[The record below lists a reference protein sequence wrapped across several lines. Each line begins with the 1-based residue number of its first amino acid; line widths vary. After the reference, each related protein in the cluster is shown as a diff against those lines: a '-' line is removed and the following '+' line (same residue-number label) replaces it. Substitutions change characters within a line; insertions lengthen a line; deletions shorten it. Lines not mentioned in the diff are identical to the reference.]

1 MFKHILLA
9 AVLLGAAPLAASVTT
24 LGFDCI
30 TNNSETN
37 CSAGETQLKVE
48 VSDVV
53 SGGLFFKFTNTGS
66 IAMSIT
72 DVYFDDSSTALLAT
86 PMTITSSGGVSF
98 SQGAAPP
105 LLPGGNSLIP
115 AFKVTAGFLAD
126 ADEPPTQKGVN
137 PGEWLGISFA
147 YASGKA
153 FSDVDGEL
161 SLGDLRIGIHVQGF
175 ANGGS
180 ESFVNLPP
188 SETPPI
194 PEPATVAMLL
204 AGLGIVGWRVRR
216 RAAA

>member
-1 MFKHILLA
+1 MFERILLA
-9 AVLLGAAPLAASVTT
+9 AVLLGAAPLAASATT

-30 TNNSETN
+30 TSNSGTN

-48 VSDVV
+48 VSD

-66 IAMSIT
+66 MAMSIT
-72 DVYFDDSSTALLAT
+72 DVYFDDGSTALLAT

-105 LLPGGNSLIP
+105 NLPGGDSLTP
-115 AFKVTAGFLAD
+115 AFNVTAGFLAD
-126 ADEPPTQKGVN
+126 ADEPPPQKGVN

-161 SLGDLRIGIHVQGF
+161 SSGDLRIGIHVQGF

-188 SETPPI
+188 SEAPPI

>member
-1 MFKHILLA
+1 MFERILLA
-9 AVLLGAAPLAASVTT
+9 AVLLGAAPLAASATT

-30 TNNSETN
+30 TNNKVVDCTS
-37 CSAGETQLKVE
+37 GESQLAVA
-48 VSDVV
+48 VSDD
-53 SGGLFFKFTNTGS
+53 SGKLLFTFTNTGPD
-66 IAMSIT
+66 AMSIT
-72 DVYFDDSSTALLAT
+72 DVYFDDGSTDLLAT
-86 PMTITSSGGVSF
+86 PMTITSSLGVSF
-98 SQGAAPP
+98 SEGAAPP
-105 LLPGGNSLIP
+105 DLPGGGSLTP
-115 AFKVTAGFLAD
+115 AFNVTAGFLAD
-126 ADEPPTQKGVN
+126 ADEPPPQKGVN

-153 FSDVDGEL
+153 FSDVVGEL
-161 SLGDLRIGIHVQGF
+161 SSGDLRIGIHVQGF

>member
-1 MFKHILLA
+1 MFERILLA
-9 AVLLGAAPLAASVTT
+9 AVLLGAAPLAASATT

-30 TNNSETN
+30 TNNDMSNSN

-72 DVYFDDSSTALLAT
+72 DVYFDVSSTALLAT
-86 PMTITSSGGVSF
+86 PMTITNGTGVSF
-98 SQGAAPP
+98 SEGANPSA
-105 LLPGGNSLIP
+105 LPGGGKGWQFS
-115 AFKVTAGFLAD
+115 AD
-126 ADEPPTQKGVN
+126 SNPGNPGVMTNGVN
-137 PGEWLGISFA
+137 PGESLGISFA
-147 YASGKA
+147 YASDKA
-153 FSDVDGEL
+153 SGNVYDEL
-161 SLGDLRIGIHVQGF
+161 SSGDLRIGIHVQGF

>member
-1 MFKHILLA
+1 MFKHILWA
-9 AVLLGAAPLAASVTT
+9 AVLLGAAPLAASATT

-30 TNNSETN
+30 TNNSGTN
-37 CSAGETQLKVE
+37 CGAGETQLKVE
-48 VSDVV
+48 VSDD
-53 SGGLFFKFTNTGS
+53 SGKLLFTFTNIGLA
-66 IAMSIT
+66 AMSIT
-72 DVYFDDSSTALLAT
+72 DVYFDDGLTALLAT

-105 LLPGGNSLIP
+105 DLPGGNSLTP
-115 AFKVTAGFLAD
+115 KFNVTAGFLAD
-126 ADEPPTQKGVN
+126 ADEPPPQKGVN

-147 YASGKA
+147 YASGKS
-153 FSDVDGEL
+153 FGNVDGEL

-175 ANGGS
+175 DDGGS
-180 ESFVNLPP
+180 VSFVNLPP